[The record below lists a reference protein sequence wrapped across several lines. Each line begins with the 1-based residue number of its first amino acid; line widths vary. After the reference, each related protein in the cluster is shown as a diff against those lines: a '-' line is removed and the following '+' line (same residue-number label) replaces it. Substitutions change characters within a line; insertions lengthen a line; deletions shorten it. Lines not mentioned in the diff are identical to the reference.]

1 MSIGIFDSGVGGL
14 SILRVIH
21 ATYPDQ
27 DLIYVADSGHAPYG
41 DRAPEAV
48 IERSKTVMRFLL
60 AQHVQAVVVACNTA
74 SVLARATLRA
84 MSDIP
89 VIAMEPAIK
98 PAALGSKRRVVGVLA
113 TRNTVSNPAVQRLCQ
128 LYGQDV
134 KILLQPC
141 PGLAD
146 QVERGDLRST
156 DLLRRYLQP
165 LLEAGAD
172 RIVLGCTHYLFLQP
186 LIEAIVGP
194 DVLVVESSAAIA
206 RQLGVKMGLVPPQAG
221 PGTGAGSGVAPAS
234 GSGLDGG
241 AATTPGPGPGST
253 SGAGSA
259 LDSGSA
265 VAPRPVSGLDSEL
278 AAVPERGTAR
288 SSGSGPGA
296 PSLGA
301 GSLRAYTSAPD
312 LQQAQR
318 LIQTL
323 WASPVALPVERLPH
337 S

>member
-27 DLIYVADSGHAPYG
+27 DLIYVADSGYAPYG
-41 DRAPEAV
+41 DREPEAV

-60 AQHVQAVVVACNTA
+60 AQNVQAAVVACNTA

-84 MSDIP
+84 MSDMP

-98 PAALGSKRRVVGVLA
+98 PAALGSRRRVVGVLA
-113 TRNTVSNPAVQRLCQ
+113 TRNTVGNPAVQRLCQ

-156 DLLRRYLQP
+156 DLLERYLQP
-165 LLEAGAD
+165 LLDAGAD
-172 RIVLGCTHYLFLQP
+172 RIVLGCTHYLFLRP

-194 DVLVVESSAAIA
+194 DVVVVESSAAIA
-206 RQLGVKMGLVPPQAG
+206 RQLGVKMGLAQK
-221 PGTGAGSGVAPAS
+221 AGSDTGLGSSSASDKPSPAMHDFS
-234 GSGLDGG
+234 SK
-241 AATTPGPGPGST
+241 ANVENNQP
-253 SGAGSA
+253 
-259 LDSGSA
+259 
-265 VAPRPVSGLDSEL
+265 
-278 AAVPERGTAR
+278 AR
-288 SSGSGPGA
+288 SSSEPRA
-296 PSLGA
+296 IADSER
-301 GSLRAYTSAPD
+301 GSLAKSPQRGAWRTGVLKAYSSAAD
-312 LQQAQR
+312 LQHAQR

-323 WASPVALPVERLPH
+323 WASPVVLPVERLPRI
-337 S
+337 

>member
-27 DLIYVADSGHAPYG
+27 DLIYVADSGYAPYG

-60 AQHVQAVVVACNTA
+60 AQNVQAVVVACNTA

-146 QVERGDLRST
+146 QVERGDLQST
-156 DLLRRYLQP
+156 ALLERYLRP
-165 LLEAGAD
+165 LLDAGAD
-172 RIVLGCTHYLFLQP
+172 RIVLGCTHYLFLLP

-194 DVLVVESSAAIA
+194 DVVVVESSAAIA
-206 RQLGVKMGLVPPQAG
+206 RQLGVKMGLAVPEAG
-221 PGTGAGSGVAPAS
+221 LGPRPVSGLGFAPAS
-234 GSGLDGG
+234 GSG
-241 AATTPGPGPGST
+241 AA
-253 SGAGSA
+253 
-259 LDSGSA
+259 
-265 VAPRPVSGLDSEL
+265 SGL
-278 AAVPERGTAR
+278 
-288 SSGSGPGA
+288 GSGLNLRSAFRPA
-296 PSLGA
+296 PSPQGA
-301 GSLRAYTSAPD
+301 GSLRAYTSATN

-323 WASPVALPVERLPH
+323 WASPVALPVHPLPTL
-337 S
+337 SDTGEA